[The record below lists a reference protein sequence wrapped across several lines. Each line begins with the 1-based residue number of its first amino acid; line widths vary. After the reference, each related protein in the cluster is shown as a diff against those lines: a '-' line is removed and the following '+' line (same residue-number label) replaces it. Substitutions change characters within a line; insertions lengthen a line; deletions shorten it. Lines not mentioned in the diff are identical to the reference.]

1 MATAMPAPRSEFWEI
16 VASRSYAVSVSGFSG
31 GYRKYA

>member
-1 MATAMPAPRSEFWEI
+1 MATAMPAPISVFCAM

-31 GYRKYA
+31 G